1 MSRNETQR
9 RTLVL
14 KIRISPQEQ
23 KLIEQHRQKST
34 EKTLSNYIRKLAMQK
49 PVTIRYRNESADDFL
64 REMMELKKQL
74 NGIGNNFNQAVH
86 KLHTL
91 DRIPEFREWIQE
103 QQHTHKYLSQS
114 IDQIRNRINQLYE
127 QWLQK

>member
-1 MSRNETQR
+1 MSRNDTQR

-14 KIRISPQEQ
+14 KIRINPQEQ
-23 KLIEQHRQKST
+23 KLIEQYRQKST

-64 REMMELKKQL
+64 REMIELKKQL

-103 QQHTHKYLSQS
+103 QQHTQKYLSQS

>member
-14 KIRISPQEQ
+14 KIRINPQEQ
-23 KLIEQHRQKST
+23 KLIEQHRQNST
-34 EKTLSNYIRKLAMQK
+34 EKTISNYIRKLAMQK

-64 REMMELKKQL
+64 HEMMELKKQL

-86 KLHTL
+86 KLHSL

-103 QQHTHKYLSQS
+103 QQHTHKHLSHS